1 VDPEPHE
8 QVFFHGHPSWRAI
21 LDFYAKGIAA
31 AAVAGI
37 AAGLVTAIVS
47 GHVQVGWIVAVV
59 LVCFLAVLLVGAV
72 KRARTTY
79 TITNERLTIDQG
91 LMSRNVQETR
101 LERIQNVN
109 SRQSLLERL
118 LRVGTVDF
126 DTAAGAEYDFA
137 FRGVANPHEI
147 VRTVDRAIRERREPP
162 DQPGP

>member
-37 AAGLVTAIVS
+37 AAGLVTAIAN

-59 LVCFLAVLLVGAV
+59 LVCFLVVLVVGAV

-147 VRTVDRAIRERREPP
+147 VRTVDRAIRERRESP

>member
-37 AAGLVTAIVS
+37 AAGLVTAIAN

-59 LVCFLAVLLVGAV
+59 LVCFLVVLVVGAV